1 MKLKAYS
8 YSCRVAA
15 LICLSS
21 IAGNVWSS
29 GTPTTFRTSKDF
41 RSHIVQ
47 GERPEIVACMIATR
61 QFVKKSSEFEDLR
74 WLNNTSQSALLN
86 EKEIN
91 GQLIRTIVLQAQ
103 VLPDVP
109 AIFETWKPAQVQCQQ
124 VEEGYPKVK
133 ITILGGP
140 K

>member
-1 MKLKAYS
+1 MKMRAYS
-8 YSCRVAA
+8 YPCMVAA

-21 IAGNVWSS
+21 IASNVWSS

-47 GERPEIVACMIATR
+47 GERPEIVTCMIASR
-61 QFVKKSSEFEDLR
+61 HFAKHSSEFEDLR
-74 WLNNTSQSALLN
+74 WLNDTSQSALLN

-103 VLPDVP
+103 VLPNIP

-133 ITILGGP
+133 ITILGGS